1 MQSLKPL
8 EQKVDPAHT
17 ALVVVDMQRDYCCAG
32 GILTRMGFDIAP
44 VQALAPRLAEF
55 VDRARYAHVPIIHLK
70 MATLPELR
78 SPALA
83 EHYRRAGLERPLDPS
98 LSEFFGVIPH
108 PGDIVIQKYRYS
120 GFVST
125 YLERYLRANSVQTLV
140 ITGVAT
146 NVCVESTARDG
157 FMRDY
162 SIVIPREMTE
172 GTTPEAKRLSLETL
186 EHFFAEVI
194 YSDDLMR
201 CWEGRAAPA
210 RSHS

>member
-1 MQSLKPL
+1 MHSSQPL
-8 EQKVDPAHT
+8 QKKVDPAHT
-17 ALVVVDMQRDYCCAG
+17 ALVVVDMQRDYCCSG
-32 GILTRMGFDIAP
+32 GILTRMGFDITP
-44 VQALAPRLAEF
+44 VQALAPRLAGL
-55 VDRARYAHVPIIHLK
+55 VDQARKALVPIIHLK
-70 MATLPELR
+70 MAILPELR

-98 LSEFFGVIPH
+98 LSEFFEVVPR

-125 YLERYLRANSVQTLV
+125 YLERYLRANGVQTLV

-162 SIVIPREMTE
+162 SVVIPRDMTE
-172 GTTPEAKRLSLETL
+172 GTSPEAKQWSLETL
-186 EHFFAEVI
+186 GNFFAEIVA
-194 YSDDLMR
+194 SDDLLR
-201 CWEGRAAPA
+201 CWEGRGALRERA
-210 RSHS
+210 

>member
-1 MQSLKPL
+1 MHSSQPL
-8 EQKVDPAHT
+8 QKKVDPAHT
-17 ALVVVDMQRDYCCAG
+17 ALVVVDMQRDYCCSG

-44 VQALAPRLAEF
+44 VQALAPRLADF
-55 VDRARYAHVPIIHLK
+55 VGRARKAHVPVIHLK
-70 MATLPELR
+70 MAILPELR

-83 EHYRRAGLERPLDPS
+83 EHYRRSGLERPLDPS
-98 LSEFFGVIPH
+98 LSEFFEVVPR

-125 YLERYLRANSVQTLV
+125 YLERYLRANGVQTLV

-162 SIVIPREMTE
+162 SVVIPRDMTE
-172 GTTPEAKRLSLETL
+172 GTSPEAKQWSLETL
-186 EHFFAEVI
+186 GNFFAEIVA
-194 YSDDLMR
+194 SDDLLR
-201 CWEGRAAPA
+201 CWEGRGALRERA
-210 RSHS
+210 